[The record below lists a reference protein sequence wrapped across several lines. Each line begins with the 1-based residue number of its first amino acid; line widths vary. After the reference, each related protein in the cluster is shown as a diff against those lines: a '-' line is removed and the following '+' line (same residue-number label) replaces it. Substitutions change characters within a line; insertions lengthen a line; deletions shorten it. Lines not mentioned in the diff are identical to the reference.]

1 MMRFPKSRIIVAGI
15 AALSL
20 VFAAVTLLSTLFS
33 AQAHQEPPDFAASHK
48 TGPQSADAG
57 DAITYTIV
65 VSNAGG
71 AVADATLSD
80 TLPPGLA
87 FAGCRYEIAG
97 SASEPCT
104 PPLLWMADL
113 DAGARVTTTLAATVT
128 VAGTAGTARWPLV
141 NCAYLGW
148 GDGERWEM
156 CAGTTVNPAHAYLP
170 LVMAGW
176 PAWWGGYP
184 LCPGEDIDR
193 GGFGEEGGNDRWDP
207 HNDPPL
213 LSIPW
218 ACVGWIHWAIPYG
231 SVGEISDKDF
241 FYYEIG
247 DGDLGTTIRVIL
259 TRLPVDYR
267 MVCDYPFQQGSE
279 MSANPGTQDEVL
291 ELPATIPGVYTL
303 DVHPQIFGH
312 DPPVPEYDPLNPYLL
327 LLEEVP

>member
-1 MMRFPKSRIIVAGI
+1 MMRFPNRRIIVAII
-15 AALSL
+15 AALLL
-20 VFAAVTLLSTLFS
+20 VLAVVVLLPTLFS

-87 FAGCRYEIAG
+87 LAGCRYEVAG
-97 SASEPCT
+97 SASAPCT

-113 DAGARVTTTLAATVT
+113 DAGARVTTTVVATVT
-128 VAGTAGTARWPLV
+128 VEGTAGTARWPLV

-148 GDGERWEM
+148 GDGGQWEM
-156 CAGTTVNPAHAYLP
+156 CAGTTVNPDHVYLP

-176 PAWWGGYP
+176 PAWWANYP

-207 HNDPPL
+207 YNSPPL
-213 LSIPW
+213 LPVPY

-231 SVGEISDKDF
+231 SVGEVSDKDYV
-241 FYYEIG
+241 YYEITAA
-247 DGDLGTTIRVIL
+247 DLGRTIQVTL
-259 TRLPVDYR
+259 TWLPVDYKI
-267 MVCDYPFQQGSE
+267 VYNYPNYGESGS
-279 MSANPGTQDEVL
+279 SANSDTQDEVL
-291 ELPATIPGVYTL
+291 ELPATVLGVYTL
-303 DVHPQIFGH
+303 KIHSQVFGH
-312 DPPVPEYDPLNPYLL
+312 DPPIPEYDPVNPYLL
-327 LLEEVP
+327 IVEDMP

>member
-1 MMRFPKSRIIVAGI
+1 MMRLWNPRIIVAGI
-15 AALSL
+15 AALLL
-20 VFAAVTLLSTLFS
+20 VSAVVVLLLTSFS
-33 AQAHQEPPDFAASHK
+33 SQAQQEPPDFAASYK

-57 DAITYTIV
+57 DVITYTIV

-71 AVADATLSD
+71 AVANATLSD
-80 TLPPGLA
+80 TLPPGLV

-97 SASEPCT
+97 SASSPCT

-128 VAGTAGTARWPLV
+128 VEGTAGTARWPLV

-156 CAGTTVNPAHAYLP
+156 CVGTMVNPDHVYLP

-176 PAWWGGYP
+176 PAWWGSYP

-207 HNDPPL
+207 HNSPPL
-213 LSIPW
+213 LPVPY

-231 SVGEISDKDF
+231 SVGEITDTDYS
-241 FYYEIG
+241 YYEIG
-247 DGDLGTTIRVIL
+247 DGDLGKTIRITL
-259 TRLPVDYR
+259 TRLPMNYKLR
-267 MVCDYPFQQGSE
+267 YYYPFQQETGS
-279 MSANPGTQDEVL
+279 SSNLGTQDEVL
-291 ELPATIPGVYTL
+291 ELPATVTGVYTL
-303 DVHPQIFGH
+303 FVRPQIFGQ
-312 DPPVPEYDPLNPYLL
+312 DPPVPEYDPVNPYLL
-327 LLEEVP
+327 ILEEIP